1 MWQLYAAS
9 TDAII
14 ITLFKTGPPCLP
26 SVIFT
31 VNSDGC
37 LYMSVVAVCLL
48 FGLLHT
54 LPAPVAAAATPPSVA
69 FPLPPLVLL
78 LLPWGDKVIAE
89 HNSEIQ
95 THVDDDLYF
104 FFFHLHLSDYFKF

>member
-37 LYMSVVAVCLL
+37 LYMSVVGVCLL

-54 LPAPVAAAATPPSVA
+54 LPALAAAAATATSVA
-69 FPLPPLVLL
+69 VPSPPPPLVLL
-78 LLPWGDKVIAE
+78 VLPWGDMVIAKYNTVVE
-89 HNSEIQ
+89 SK
-95 THVDDDLYF
+95 YM
-104 FFFHLHLSDYFKF
+104 